1 MASAD
6 GPFWNS
12 LQGFHCHRE
21 YCIKTGPDTSPAS
34 LSAPYKPARGLGEG
48 DGTSPW
54 AWNNVLY
61 SAVVRY
67 ADLSS
72 VTSYVVGSG
81 PDRRRTT
88 DKIWPVIW
96 CYIMSFLSLV
106 MRLGAVAFNVLCPS
120 HYNDRL
126 LKGKVNRPLN
136 WKSGPVLQYLS
147 WFVTEARRVKS
158 RRVLGARR
166 RGKLC
171 KLVRVA
177 YMLNSKTCPLSGGGA
192 GSRRTLRIN
201 KQNEQINTLERTAHA
216 LSLQVQALC
225 ELAQG
230 NDSTKGNANLG
241 EKNPKKKA

>member
-12 LQGFHCHRE
+12 LQGFHCRCE

-34 LSAPYKPARGLGEG
+34 LSAPYKPARGFGEG
-48 DGTSPW
+48 DGASPW

-72 VTSYVVGSG
+72 VTSYMVGSG

-126 LKGKVNRPLN
+126 LKEKVNRPLN

-147 WFVTEARRVKS
+147 WFVTEARI
-158 RRVLGARR
+158 G
-166 RGKLC
+166 
-171 KLVRVA
+171 
-177 YMLNSKTCPLSGGGA
+177 
-192 GSRRTLRIN
+192 
-201 KQNEQINTLERTAHA
+201 
-216 LSLQVQALC
+216 
-225 ELAQG
+225 
-230 NDSTKGNANLG
+230 
-241 EKNPKKKA
+241 